1 MLFVFSRASHEKRLQ
16 NKRDRLGLLTEHK
29 QRQSDAGRLR
39 DSFRRAESQSSKGG
53 RVALG
58 VLSCFFVHQVCL
70 LAVLLFGPDGVLRT
84 RSARVYGG
92 CAPAPPRLLLLLLVK
107 KAPVPETGETSA
119 PPTAECTSSGAVT
132 GIFLWGF
139 FRIGVSELMLC
150 GGEKREDSSFIF
162 PSSFPPSV
170 APVLLPCGRACFA
183 PRRMFIIRRRCQGAC
198 HRCLLKK

>member
-107 KAPVPETGETSA
+107 KAPVPETGRNER
-119 PPTAECTSSGAVT
+119 SS
-132 GIFLWGF
+132 
-139 FRIGVSELMLC
+139 
-150 GGEKREDSSFIF
+150 D
-162 PSSFPPSV
+162 
-170 APVLLPCGRACFA
+170 
-183 PRRMFIIRRRCQGAC
+183 RRMHKQRCCDWNLSLGVFSYRRFRAYVV
-198 HRCLLKK
+198 

>member
-16 NKRDRLGLLTEHK
+16 NKRERLGLLTEHK

-58 VLSCFFVHQVCL
+58 VLSCFFAHQVCL

-107 KAPVPETGETSA
+107 KAPLPETGETSA

-139 FRIGVSELMLC
+139 FVSAFRSLC
-150 GGEKREDSSFIF
+150 CVAGKKEKTLHLSSLPRSLRLSLPFCCPAGGLVSRHVGCLSSD
-162 PSSFPPSV
+162 
-170 APVLLPCGRACFA
+170 
-183 PRRMFIIRRRCQGAC
+183 GAA
-198 HRCLLKK
+198 RGLVTAAYKKI

>member
-29 QRQSDAGRLR
+29 QHQSNAGRLR
-39 DSFRRAESQSSKGG
+39 DSFRRAESQSSKGE
-53 RVALG
+53 RVALA
-58 VLSCFFVHQVCL
+58 VLFCFSVHQVCL

-92 CAPAPPRLLLLLLVK
+92 CAPAPPRLLLLLVK
-107 KAPVPETGETSA
+107 KAPLPETGETSA
-119 PPTAECTSSGAVT
+119 PPTAECTSSGVVT
-132 GIFLWGF
+132 GIFLWG

-150 GGEKREDSSFIF
+150 GGKKREDSSFIF

-170 APVLLPCGRACFA
+170 APFLQPRGRACFA
-183 PRRMFIIRRRCQGAC
+183 PCRMFIIRRRCQGSC
-198 HRCLLKK
+198 HRCP